1 VKRAAGF
8 MVGLCFGSSMVQ
20 ALPLSPHDFAFGL
33 PVTTTQEA
41 AAYRFS
47 LPLIVYQDT
56 VREDLGGDL
65 SQIPATLQ
73 VAAAEVGSR
82 QVLGGSTRLVGNP
95 PAFPWMR
102 AVLWGVLVLAVIL
115 LAWMAYRLANEPD
128 R

>member
-33 PVTTTQEA
+33 PVTTTHEA

-56 VREDLGGDL
+56 VREDLGDIRLFNAGGVAVPFSL
-65 SQIPATLQ
+65 LRPAVQAPRTNCGKILAHQ
-73 VAAAEVGSR
+73 VAWS
-82 QVLGGSTRLVGNP
+82 STR
-95 PAFPWMR
+95 F
-102 AVLWGVLVLAVIL
+102 
-115 LAWMAYRLANEPD
+115 
-128 R
+128 